1 MVDPAAAMP
10 LVSLSRSIPLVAL
23 WSASAATAQTAV
35 LLPAMA
41 ATADGASA
49 DFSVLSAGSSGRT
62 HVQALYATSDLG
74 VPSGMVHSLSLR
86 SLALTGLPA
95 MSAYLRVE
103 MSVSPLAF
111 GAATTTF
118 AANHGADRAVVFD
131 ANANFAAIPANQSF
145 PPASLSPLLFP
156 TPFAYDSS
164 RGASLVVDLSNFGNS
179 RGVTVPVG
187 GITMGGGQAES
198 VYVEG
203 RCLHSQGSPSGAYGY
218 QQYQPYPGGSFSL
231 SFLGYPARRA
241 SLVNSV
247 MLLGASGPGT
257 NVGGLVL
264 PALLTDFGLPAAA
277 FCKLAVSPDVVL
289 PMNYLQGTSGSTGVI
304 AFGPMPIPADAG
316 LTGSQFFTQA
326 LSIDHDNSMPEAQLF
341 PSLALRWTVG
351 TGNRPNCTTL
361 ARHNDTNPPAATGGL
376 AFSQAPVVTLEV
388 R

>member
-1 MVDPAAAMP
+1 MPSPCPSRSAVVIALSLAAA
-10 LVSLSRSIPLVAL
+10 
-23 WSASAATAQTAV
+23 AAAQTPI

-41 ATADGASA
+41 ATADGADA
-49 DFSVLSAGSSGRT
+49 NFSVLSAGSSGRA
-62 HVQALYATSDLG
+62 HIQALYATSDLG
-74 VPSGMVHSLSLR
+74 VANGAVHSLRFR
-86 SLALTGLPA
+86 SVPISGLPV

-131 ANANFAAIPANQSF
+131 ANANFAAIPGNQSF

-156 TPFAYDSS
+156 TPFAYDAS
-164 RGASLVVDLSNFGNS
+164 RGASLVVDISNFGNS
-179 RGVTVPVG
+179 LGYSAPVG
-187 GITMGGGQAES
+187 GITMGGGQAAS
-198 VYVEG
+198 VYVDG

-247 MLLGASGPGT
+247 MLLGASGPGS
-257 NVGGLVL
+257 NLGGIVL
-264 PALLTDFGLPAAA
+264 PALLTDFGLPAAP
-277 FCKLAVSPDVVL
+277 FCKLAVSPDVAL
-289 PMNYLQGTSGSTGVI
+289 PMTYIQGTSGSTGVI
-304 AFGPMPIPADAG
+304 AFGPMPIPNDAN

-326 LSIDHDNSMPEAQLF
+326 LSVDFDNSMPQAQIF

-361 ARHNDTNPPAATGGL
+361 ARHNDTNPPAATGSL
-376 AFSQAPVVTLEV
+376 AFSQAPVVTLEL